1 MTYYN
6 IINLVGRH
14 KHVMCASQEI
24 FNYIVQKPQLND
36 LVFLAVT
43 SPKNMK
49 QILTPMVNIKDFS
62 YGRNFNL
69 IINAFPSTNE
79 SQLIDLNKH
88 VSYSSR
94 CVYKNINYYVLPNY
108 VKPEFIQT
116 TLTETPI
123 YHDVYSLREDKT
135 SKFRKLCFR
144 LGTNIVRNI

>member
-14 KHVMCASQEI
+14 KHVMRASQEI
-24 FNYIVQKPQLND
+24 FNYIVQKPQFND

-62 YGRNFNL
+62 YGRIFNL

-94 CVYKNINYYVLPNY
+94 CVYQNMLNQNL
-108 VKPEFIQT
+108 
-116 TLTETPI
+116 
-123 YHDVYSLREDKT
+123 
-135 SKFRKLCFR
+135 FR
-144 LGTNIVRNI
+144 LL